1 MKTFAK
7 LIATSLCIVGLAAGC
22 EKSTVQGDA
31 GKKLTLVKPLDQSIV
46 RGETEKVSVVVT
58 RKNFEGPVMVRF
70 DDLPRGVSLVD
81 TATSING
88 NENEKVFVLKAST
101 DADLVK
107 NHTATVTATGPDSM
121 SVTEKF
127 EITIKDKKA

>member
-7 LIATSLCIVGLAAGC
+7 LLTTSLCVVGLAAGC

-31 GKKLTLVKPLDQSIV
+31 GKKLTLVKPINQSIT
-46 RGETEKVSVVVT
+46 RGETEKVSVVVART
-58 RKNFEGPVMVRF
+58 NFDGPVMVRF

-81 TATSING
+81 TVTNING
-88 NENEKVFVLKAST
+88 NENEKVFVLKAAA

-107 NHTATVTATGPDSM
+107 SHRATVSATGPDGM
-121 SVTEKF
+121 TVKEQF
-127 EITIKDKKA
+127 EITIKEKA